1 MTKPSFPE
9 NSPFSYDVLTT
20 YSIKKLKRMQED
32 EKKSSGTFVWYMY
45 PCNIKKLLEYI
56 IWEKTENIQ

>member
-1 MTKPSFPE
+1 
-9 NSPFSYDVLTT
+9 
-20 YSIKKLKRMQED
+20 MQED